1 MKKFESMYQLGVRA
15 FAVFFDDISGE
26 GTKAEKQAE
35 LLNYL
40 DDHFVKV
47 KGDVEPLVMCL
58 RNTTSRGRT

>member
-1 MKKFESMYQLGVRA
+1 MYQLGVRG

-26 GTKAEKQAE
+26 GTKADKQAD

-47 KGDVEPLVMCL
+47 KGDVEPLIMCPTEY
-58 RNTTSRGRT
+58 NKAWSNVKGYH